1 MRMKKIL
8 ICGLLTGM
16 VSGICACSG
25 QAEKEE
31 TTAGEAAEK
40 NLFLGGAVAALAR
53 RRLRMIRRIGRMRR
67 KTRKK
72 VRKILFRKPR
82 TVQWRREL
90 MLWGLRPM

>member
-31 TTAGEAAEK
+31 TTAGEAAEIS
-40 NLFLGGAVAALAR
+40 GGQ
-53 RRLRMIRRIGRMRR
+53 G
-67 KTRKK
+67 TE
-72 VRKILFRKPR
+72 
-82 TVQWRREL
+82 TVTND
-90 MLWGLRPM
+90 